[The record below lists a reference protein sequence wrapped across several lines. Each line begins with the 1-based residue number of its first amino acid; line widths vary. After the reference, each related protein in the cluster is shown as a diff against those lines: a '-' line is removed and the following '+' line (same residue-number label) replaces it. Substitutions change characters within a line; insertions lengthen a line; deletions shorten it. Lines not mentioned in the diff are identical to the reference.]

1 MLCEEHEEDVNVHR
15 NDLERVK
22 GMGWIWGL
30 GEKYRAAY
38 GRRQR
43 EVVNSI
49 THAMCT
55 ARRGIISIVFSI

>member
-1 MLCEEHEEDVNVHR
+1 MSVYR
-15 NDLERVK
+15 NDLGRVK
-22 GMGWIWGL
+22 DIGWFWVA
-30 GEKYRAAY
+30 GEEYGAAY